1 MQHMC
6 NFDFMSVAIFKSFFA
21 LHTIFSL
28 CCDTECLLQHCK
40 EGDGY
45 QQKSPHTY
53 SEYFEGLNILDA
65 AQVHNYVRKTK
76 HTYATTEF
84 YPFLQLSI
92 KLTLGMHEFPC
103 HCTTRNVYALYVC
116 HYRKPGMGRCPQS
129 SPYSMSM
136 PAGGPGMPLLKSSN
150 YKPLSTS
157 PIPT

>member
-1 MQHMC
+1 MTLAHDDNILPQDNDIHEHLQSMQHMC

-76 HTYATTEF
+76 HTYAAT
-84 YPFLQLSI
+84 Y
-92 KLTLGMHEFPC
+92 
-103 HCTTRNVYALYVC
+103 Y
-116 HYRKPGMGRCPQS
+116 
-129 SPYSMSM
+129 
-136 PAGGPGMPLLKSSN
+136 
-150 YKPLSTS
+150 
-157 PIPT
+157 